1 MWSIIDASV
10 VDLPEPVVPVRR
22 ISPRSS
28 SAISE
33 ITGGSRSSSTVLI
46 WKGIARQTSDTD
58 PRCTNAFTR
67 KRATPGTE
75 YEKSTSRS
83 LRKASSF
90 ASSVSMWK
98 RVASVSAGFSG
109 SEPSMGTSLP

>member
-10 VDLPEPVVPVRR
+10 VDLPEPVVPVSR

-33 ITGGSRSSSTVLI
+33 ITGGSSSSSTVLI
-46 WKGIARQTSDTD
+46 WKGMARQTSDTD

-98 RVASVSAGFSG
+98 RVASVSAGLSG
-109 SEPSMGTSLP
+109 SVPSMGSSLP